1 MQCMQPIITNIITLK
16 LQKSYESGERGINL
30 VILWKVCKRIKVEPD
45 NKKEKNTEPFNPR
58 REVITFE
65 DVIKVAPGLEKHPK
79 LVNWAFK
86 LLAIDKVNYVHG
98 KYCPTLGVEFA
109 TRLVKEEYKWKLRV
123 DNYDILQRFKEGPF
137 ITVSN
142 HPIGSYDGIILL
154 HLVGSVRPD
163 YKVMVNL
170 ILNQLQAMRPG
181 FIAVDPQKSDDPE
194 KRKITMQ
201 GMREALR
208 HVKEGHPLGF
218 FPAGAISNVDW
229 RLRISDRPWQQ
240 VIIRLIK
247 QLQVPVIPIYFH
259 CKNSTFCNILGRI
272 DWRLRTMR
280 LPRELFS
287 SYGKEIH
294 VSIGDPISVEEQNKY
309 ETLEQLGAFLRE
321 KTYQLKEMK

>member
-1 MQCMQPIITNIITLK
+1 MTEDANTP
-16 LQKSYESGERGINL
+16 
-30 VILWKVCKRIKVEPD
+30 KVRPD
-45 NKKEKNTEPFNPR
+45 
-58 REVITFE
+58 VITFE
-65 DVIKVAPGLEKHPK
+65 DVAAAVPQLANHPK
-79 LVNWAFK
+79 LVNWALH
-86 LLAIDKVNYVHG
+86 LLAIDKVNQVHG
-98 KYCPTLGVEFA
+98 KHSNRLGVDFA
-109 TRLVKEEYKWKLRV
+109 TALAEDEYKWKLTI
-123 DNYDILQRFKEGPF
+123 DNYEVLQQFKTGPF

-154 HLVGSVRPD
+154 YLVGKVRPD

-170 ILNQLQAMRPG
+170 ILNHLQAMRPG

-194 KRKITMQ
+194 KRKITMH
-201 GMREALR
+201 GMREAIK

-229 RLRISDRPWQQ
+229 RLRISDRPWQE
-240 VIIRLIK
+240 VVIRLIR

-287 SYGKEIH
+287 SYNKEIR
-294 VSIGDPISVEEQNKY
+294 VSLGEPISVEEQNKY
-309 ETLEQLGAFLRE
+309 STLGELGDFLRA
-321 KTYQLKEMK
+321 KTYELKSYGRNK

>member
-1 MQCMQPIITNIITLK
+1 MEETKEFVARPDV
-16 LQKSYESGERGINL
+16 IN
-30 VILWKVCKRIKVEPD
+30 
-45 NKKEKNTEPFNPR
+45 
-58 REVITFE
+58 FE
-65 DVIKVAPGLEKHPK
+65 DVCQAMPSMSKHPK
-79 LVNWAFK
+79 LVNWVLHF
-86 LLAIDKVNYVHG
+86 LAIDKVNSVHG
-98 KYCPTLGVEFA
+98 KFSKRHGIDFA
-109 TRLVKEEYKWKLRV
+109 TALVEDEYKWNIIT
-123 DNYDILQRFKEGPF
+123 DNYEVLQQFKTGPF

-154 HLVGSVRPD
+154 HLVGIVRRD

-170 ILNQLQAMRPG
+170 ILNKLQAMSPG

-194 KRKITMQ
+194 KRKITMH
-201 GMREALR
+201 GMREAIK

-229 RLRISDRPWQQ
+229 KLNISDRPWQE
-240 VIIRLIK
+240 VIIRLIR

-287 SYGKEIH
+287 SYHKTIR
-294 VSIGDPISVEEQNKY
+294 VSFGDPIPVEVQNQFP
-309 ETLEQLGAFLRE
+309 TLEELGKYLRE
-321 KTYQLKEMK
+321 KTYELSAIKS

>member
-1 MQCMQPIITNIITLK
+1 MLDMEEDKQPG
-16 LQKSYESGERGINL
+16 YVRPDVIN
-30 VILWKVCKRIKVEPD
+30 RD
-45 NKKEKNTEPFNPR
+45 
-58 REVITFE
+58 
-65 DVIKVAPGLEKHPK
+65 DVIKAIPALAKHPK
-79 LVNWAFK
+79 LVDWALRFI
-86 LLAIDKVNYVHG
+86 AMDKVNFVHG
-98 KYCPTLGVEFA
+98 KFTDRLGVDFA
-109 TRLVKEEYKWKLRV
+109 RALAEDEYKWKIV
-123 DNYDILQRFKEGPF
+123 TDNYEVLDQFKTGPF

-154 HLVGSVRPD
+154 YLVGDKRPD

-170 ILNQLQAMRPG
+170 ILNNLQAMRPG

-201 GMREALR
+201 GMREAIK

-229 RLRISDRPWQQ
+229 KFNISDRPWQE
-240 VIIRLIK
+240 VIIRLIR

-259 CKNSTFCNILGRI
+259 CRNSNFCNILGRI

-287 SYGKEIH
+287 SYNKTIR
-294 VSIGDPISVEEQNKY
+294 VSFGEPISVETQNKF
-309 ETLEQLGAFLRE
+309 ETLSELGDFLRA
-321 KTYQLKEMK
+321 KTYELADVKQEPVKLQNGVD